1 MSSPLGPSF
10 PMTPRR
16 RSGFTLIELLTVI
29 AIIGILAGAIF
40 PAIGGIRKRARQS
53 SAQTAFSQWASGIA
67 RYKQTY
73 GFYPNIGKAAY
84 ATNLDTLHDLSDAEI
99 NGKFVRALSGRNPTG
114 TSLSQT
120 DRRALNRNAEE
131 FVGFGRDDYED
142 PANFSDS
149 SRLVDRF
156 GNRRIRVIFDTDNN
170 TIIKS
175 ITPPGGAISLPNE
188 LRNISLPAGMPARII
203 IYTTDLG
210 NDFLSVDGLGAS
222 DFAQVFAI
230 Q

>member
-1 MSSPLGPSF
+1 
-10 PMTPRR
+10 MTPRR
-16 RSGFTLIELLTVI
+16 RPGFTLIELLTVI
-29 AIIGILAGAIF
+29 AIIGVLAAALF

-53 SAQTAFSQWASGIA
+53 SAQTAFSQWASSIS

-73 GFYPNIGKAAY
+73 GFYPNVGSTY
-84 ATNLDTLHDLSDAEI
+84 LTTLDTLHDLGDAAV
-99 NGKFVRALSGRNPTG
+99 NGRFVRALSGRQPTG
-114 TSLSQT
+114 TALSVA

-131 FVGFGRDDYED
+131 FVAFGKDDFED
-142 PANFSDS
+142 PANFTDA

-156 GNRRIRVIFDTDNN
+156 GNRRIRVILDTDNN
-170 TIIKS
+170 TS
-175 ITPPGGAISLPNE
+175 IRNINPPGGAASLPGDLSNM
-188 LRNISLPAGMPARII
+188 ATTTGMPARII

-210 NDFLSVDGLGAS
+210 DDFESFDGLGAS

>member
-1 MSSPLGPSF
+1 
-10 PMTPRR
+10 MTSRR
-16 RSGFTLIELLTVI
+16 RPGFTLIELLTVI
-29 AIIGILAGAIF
+29 AIIGVLAGVLF

-73 GFYPNIGKAAY
+73 GFYPNIGGTY
-84 ATNLDTLHDLSDAEI
+84 ATNLDTLHDLSDAAV
-99 NGKFVRALSGRNPTG
+99 NGRFVRALSGRQPTG
-114 TSLSQT
+114 TALSVA
-120 DRRALNRNAEE
+120 DRRLLNRNAEE
-131 FVGFGRDDYED
+131 FVAFGREDFED
-142 PANFSDS
+142 PANFSDA

-156 GNRRIRVIFDTDNN
+156 NNRRIRVIFDTDNN
-170 TIIKS
+170 TS
-175 ITPPGGAISLPNE
+175 IRNISAPGGPLSLPAE
-188 LRNISLPAGMPARII
+188 LRNISTAAGLPARII

-210 NDFLSVDGLGAS
+210 DDFESFDGLGAS

>member
-1 MSSPLGPSF
+1 M
-10 PMTPRR
+10 
-16 RSGFTLIELLTVI
+16 I
-29 AIIGILAGAIF
+29 AIIGVLAGVLF

-73 GFYPNIGKAAY
+73 GFYPNIGGTY
-84 ATNLDTLHDLSDAEI
+84 VTNLDTLHDLSDAAV
-99 NGKFVRALSGRNPTG
+99 NGRFVRALSGRQPTG
-114 TSLSQT
+114 TALAVA

-131 FVGFGRDDYED
+131 FVAFGRDDFED
-142 PANFSDS
+142 PANFSDA

-156 GNRRIRVIFDTDNN
+156 NNRRIRVIFDTDNN
-170 TIIKS
+170 TS
-175 ITPPGGAISLPNE
+175 IRNISAPGGPLSLPAE
-188 LRNISLPAGMPARII
+188 LRNISTAAGLPARII

-210 NDFLSVDGLGAS
+210 DDFESFDGLGAS